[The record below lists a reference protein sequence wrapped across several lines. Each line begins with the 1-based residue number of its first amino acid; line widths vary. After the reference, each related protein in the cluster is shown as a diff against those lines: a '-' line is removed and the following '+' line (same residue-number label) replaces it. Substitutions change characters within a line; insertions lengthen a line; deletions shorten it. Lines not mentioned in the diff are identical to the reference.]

1 MRLRKGFS
9 PALLAGV
16 GDDAA
21 YVMSRIAEQLFGRMT
36 EEDDIVSR
44 SVATS
49 AATESF
55 GLRGGCQEAFR
66 RYRLLE
72 GAFGSGGEDKQ

>member
-21 YVMSRIAEQLFGRMT
+21 YVMSLMAEQLFGRMT
-36 EEDDIVSR
+36 EEDNIVSR

-55 GLRGGCQEAFR
+55 GLQGGCEETFH

-72 GAFGSGGEDKQ
+72 GAFGSGGEDNQ

>member
-16 GDDAA
+16 SDDAA

-55 GLRGGCQEAFR
+55 GLRGRCQEAFR

-72 GAFGSGGEDKQ
+72 GAFGSGGEDNQ